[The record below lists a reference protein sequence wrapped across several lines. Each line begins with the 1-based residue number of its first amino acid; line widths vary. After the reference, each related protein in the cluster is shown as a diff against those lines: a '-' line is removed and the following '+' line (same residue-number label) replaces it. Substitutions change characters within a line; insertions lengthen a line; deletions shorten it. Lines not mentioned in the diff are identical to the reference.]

1 MISRS
6 KLFLF
11 ICTFWIFSVEVQAQ
25 ENLNPVVVEYVRT
38 YSDLA
43 VKEMQRTG
51 VPASIKLAQGILETE
66 AGRSDL
72 VRRSNN
78 HFGIKCKSWWNGEKV
93 YHDDDEQ
100 GECFRKYAEAYD
112 SWKDH
117 SDYLKSQP
125 RYAFLFELDPED
137 YKGWAKGLK
146 KAGYATNPKYPQILI
161 KYIELY
167 HLDDYTMIAMGK
179 KKSSTEFL
187 AYVNVGENK
196 ATPVKTSTGGVV
208 TTAEGQS
215 VITNNSGQTEVIPE
229 IQQVTYPEGE
239 FKINDTR
246 VIYANEGSS
255 LLAIADAYRV
265 RLKWLYEFNELEKN
279 TEVLEKSQLIFL
291 QRKRRQGSKEFHI
304 YRKGETLTDISQMEG
319 LRLENLLEYNYLKA
333 EMIPAPGEK
342 LYLKDEAPARPKLAA
357 VVQNSVGEQDLAML
371 NNVQQINAAEESYLR
386 HTVSPKETLFSVSKK
401 YQVSQNQIR
410 EWNKLNSGELKIG
423 QELLILKSR

>member
-1 MISRS
+1 MTLKSR
-6 KLFLF
+6 LFLL
-11 ICTFWIFSVEVQAQ
+11 ICSMGIFSGSVRSQ
-25 ENLNPVVVEYVRT
+25 ENINPVVVEYVRT
-38 YSDLA
+38 YADLA
-43 VKEMQRTG
+43 IREMQRTG

-167 HLDDYTMIAMGK
+167 HLDDYTQIAMGK
-179 KKSSTEFL
+179 KKPTTEYL
-187 AYVNVGENK
+187 AYVDIDENK
-196 ATPVKTSTGGVV
+196 NAVR
-208 TTAEGQS
+208 TTAGGTLTNSEGQN
-215 VITNNSGQTEVIPE
+215 ILANNSVQTEEIPKVI
-229 IQQVTYPEGE
+229 YPEGE

-255 LLAIADAYRV
+255 LLAIAETYRIK
-265 RLKWLYEFNELEKN
+265 LKWLYEFNELDKK
-279 TEVLEKSQLIFL
+279 TEVLEKDQLIFL
-291 QRKRRQGSKEFHI
+291 QRKRRQGFNDFHI
-304 YRKGETLTDISQMEG
+304 FRRGETLTDISQVEG
-319 LRLENLLEYNYLKA
+319 LRLESLLAYNYLEA
-333 EMIPAPGEK
+333 EMIPATGEK
-342 LYLKDEAPARPKLAA
+342 LYLKDEAPKRPKLAA
-357 VVQNSVGEQDLAML
+357 VVSYLTADQDLAAL
-371 NNVQQINAAEESYLR
+371 DNVQQSGPSEESILR
-386 HTVSPKETLFSVSKK
+386 HVVSAKETLYSLSKK
-401 YQVSQNQIR
+401 YQVTQEQIR
-410 EWNKLNSGELKIG
+410 EWNKLNSGELRIG
-423 QELLILKSR
+423 QELLIYKSR